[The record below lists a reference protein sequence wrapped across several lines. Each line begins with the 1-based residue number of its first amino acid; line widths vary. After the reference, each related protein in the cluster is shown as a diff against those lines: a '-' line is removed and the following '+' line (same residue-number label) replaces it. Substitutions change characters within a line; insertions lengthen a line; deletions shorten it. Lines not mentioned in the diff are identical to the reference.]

1 MFTQTYI
8 SNGIS
13 VGPAEITVASFL
25 MKIKGDDCYEPKF
38 TLSLDSW
45 TPAGRISGDVH
56 LTPEAALELAAALT
70 LHAQRVVAEL
80 PSQASEA
87 NPKEKELEAH
97 GA

>member
-8 SNGIS
+8 SKGIS

-25 MKIKGDDCYEPKF
+25 MKKKGGDCYEPKF

-70 LHAQRVVAEL
+70 QHAQRVVDDL
-80 PSQASEA
+80 PSLASAA
-87 NPKEKELEAH
+87 NLKDKELEAH